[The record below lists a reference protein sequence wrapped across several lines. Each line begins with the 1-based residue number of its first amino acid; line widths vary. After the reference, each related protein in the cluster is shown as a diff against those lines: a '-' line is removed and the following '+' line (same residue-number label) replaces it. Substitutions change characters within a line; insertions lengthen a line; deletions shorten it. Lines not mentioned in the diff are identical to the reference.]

1 MKMKRLSMIA
11 VVFALSVIPLAASA
25 SYEFYVVIDG
35 TKQGK
40 FRAEC
45 SQTAWKDAMKGF
57 NFRYE
62 AVSPIDAGTGLPT
75 GKTLHKPIVITKA
88 LGPSAPQ
95 FLQALV
101 TNEILK
107 QVVISFV
114 QRNGAGDEE
123 VVYTVKLTNARVVGY
138 NTRVGTVEGD
148 PKPQLLEEI
157 AIVFNRIEV
166 EHKVGKTMAFDDTT
180 K

>member
-1 MKMKRLSMIA
+1 MKRLSMIA
-11 VVFALSVIPLAASA
+11 VVFALSVIPLSASA
-25 SYEFYVVIDG
+25 SYEFYVVVDG
-35 TKQGK
+35 GKQGK

-45 SQTAWKDAMKGF
+45 TQAAWKDAMKGVD
-57 NFRYE
+57 FRYE
-62 AVSPIDAGTGLPT
+62 VTSPTDAGTGAAT
-75 GKTLHKPIVITKA
+75 GKRQHKPIVITKA

-101 TNEILK
+101 TNELLK

-114 QRNGAGDEE
+114 QRNGAGEEE
-123 VVYTVKLTNARVVGY
+123 VVYTIKLTNARVLGY
-138 NTRVGTVEGD
+138 VTRVGTVEGD
-148 PKPQLLEEI
+148 PRLQLLEDI
-157 AIVFNRIEV
+157 TIVFARIDV